1 MVLSYLRFHCKRLF
15 RAQPVAFLLLA
26 AGILSAAAALLA
38 YCKQTQDLHDAQDQ
52 LQALKQTTAQAR
64 QAAVPAESPAKSAI
78 ALPQFDSVQL
88 VHTLNELAAETRTP
102 VDDVAYALDDGVS
115 LPYLR
120 YRITLGVSAPYPVI
134 REFGA
139 RLMVELPNVSMDSIS
154 CTRSD
159 TATIPLTCA
168 MQFSAFYQRGAHG

>member
-15 RAQPVAFLLLA
+15 RAQPVAFVMVA
-26 AGILSAAAALLA
+26 AGILSAGLGILA
-38 YCKQTQDLHDAQDQ
+38 YCKQLDNLHDVEEQ
-52 LQALKQTTAQAR
+52 LQALKQAAGQAR
-64 QAAVPAESPAKSAI
+64 QPAAPVELPGKSAI
-78 ALPQFDSVQL
+78 PLPKFDSVQL

-102 VDDVAYALDDGVS
+102 VDDVAYSLDDGTS

-159 TATIPLTCA
+159 TSTIPLTCE
-168 MQFSAFYQRGAHG
+168 MQFSAFYQRGARG

>member
-1 MVLSYLRFHCKRLF
+1 VVLSYLRFHCKRLF
-15 RAQPVAFLLLA
+15 RAQPVAFAVLA
-26 AGILSAAAALLA
+26 AGILSISLALLA
-38 YCKQTQDLHDAQDQ
+38 YYKQLHKLDDTQEQ
-52 LQALKQTTAQAR
+52 LRALNQAAAGAR
-64 QAAVPAESPAKSAI
+64 QPAATAELPAAAAI
-78 ALPQFDSVQL
+78 PLPKFDSVQL

-102 VDDVAYALDDGVS
+102 VDDVAYSLDDGTS

-159 TATIPLTCA
+159 TSTIPLTCE
-168 MQFSAFYQRGAHG
+168 MQFSAFYQRGARG